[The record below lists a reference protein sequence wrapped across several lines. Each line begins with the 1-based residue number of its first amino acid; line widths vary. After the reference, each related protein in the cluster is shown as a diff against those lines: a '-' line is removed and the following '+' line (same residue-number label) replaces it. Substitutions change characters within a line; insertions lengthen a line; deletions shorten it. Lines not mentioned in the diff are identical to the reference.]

1 MLTERR
7 HDIDAL
13 RVIVLFLLIGYH
25 AAVAFQPWGWD
36 IAFISNDKSLESL
49 WIFFSLIN
57 TWRIPIL
64 FVISGMALR
73 YAYEKRDKW
82 TLLNERTKIILI
94 TYYFGINTVSIL
106 HIGLFF
112 RYISV

>member
-1 MLTERR
+1 MTGSGFSKFLNVQNRKFLAVTCSNCKYTEFYKGQMKGWENVIDFLGNQAYMLTERR

-49 WIFFSLIN
+49 WIFFSLI
-57 TWRIPIL
+57 L
-64 FVISGMALR
+64 S
-73 YAYEKRDKW
+73 
-82 TLLNERTKIILI
+82 LI
-94 TYYFGINTVSIL
+94 
-106 HIGLFF
+106 HI
-112 RYISV
+112 